1 MGHPR
6 MVPGPAGRWSQTTAN
21 HTRPASFATSEA
33 QPTVIIAPMT
43 ERGLPVVDGAPAC
56 PFVAFED
63 DRDARAASPDHRHR
77 CYAEVR
83 PAPRALAH
91 QEAYCLS
98 SAFPVCPT
106 FQDWARREAAQA
118 RGGSATSPAGAGTGA
133 GTAAGAAAGAAAAA
147 AGAAAAAAG
156 ARSAADAAPDD
167 AGDASSQRNPPRPW
181 SAPPPWA
188 GDPRTA
194 GGGGLSGS
202 MADRLAAGEPIAEA
216 ESAEALAA
224 GAGAAAL
231 PPAITPDARPPR
243 PARPSPP
250 PDADDMAGRPVPQMA
265 RPAAQNRRPVMPIDP
280 DAPSWERPRRMEA
293 YPSLR
298 ARVGLPTISPPP
310 MLLGIVAVALAAV
323 ALFFLPS
330 LIGLG
335 GPDATG
341 TPGPSSVASAGPSA
355 SVEPTSTPAPTQ
367 QIYVVQ
373 SGDTLSGIA
382 QRYGTTLEA
391 LRAANPQITNVDEI
405 KIGDEIIIPATIPT
419 QIPDAGSPS
428 PAASTAP

>member
-1 MGHPR
+1 
-6 MVPGPAGRWSQTTAN
+6 MVPGLAGRWSQTTAN
-21 HTRPASFATSEA
+21 RTGPSSITTSA
-33 QPTVIIAPMT
+33 GQPTAIIEPMT

-118 RGGSATSPAGAGTGA
+118 RGGSTTSRAGAS
-133 GTAAGAAAGAAAAA
+133 AAPGAAA
-147 AGAAAAAAG
+147 AGAAAAAA
-156 ARSAADAAPDD
+156 ATAAAEPTFDAAPDATGE
-167 AGDASSQRNPPRPW
+167 AGSQRNPPRAW
-181 SAPPPWA
+181 SAPPPWS
-188 GDPRTA
+188 GDPRTP
-194 GGGGLSGS
+194 GGAGLSGS

-216 ESAEALAA
+216 EAAEALAA
-224 GAGAAAL
+224 GAGAAAV
-231 PPAITPDARPPR
+231 PAAMAEPRPR
-243 PARPSPP
+243 PARPAVAAL
-250 PDADDMAGRPVPQMA
+250 DAKEGSGRPVPQMA
-265 RPAAQNRRPVMPIDP
+265 RPPDSARRPVMPIDP

-298 ARVGLPTISPPP
+298 ARVGLPTINPPP

-341 TPGPSSVASAGPSA
+341 TPNPSSLASAGPSA

-367 QIYVVQ
+367 QIYIVQ

-382 QRYGTTLEA
+382 QRFGTTLEA

>member
-1 MGHPR
+1 MR
-6 MVPGPAGRWSQTTAN
+6 A
-21 HTRPASFATSEA
+21 
-33 QPTVIIAPMT
+33 IIEGMT
-43 ERGLPVVDGAPAC
+43 ERGLPIVDGAPAC

-63 DRDARAASPDHRHR
+63 DRDARATSPDHRHR

-118 RGGSATSPAGAGTGA
+118 RVS
-133 GTAAGAAAGAAAAA
+133 AAGAAAGEGPSEGESAA
-147 AGAAAAAAG
+147 AGSG
-156 ARSAADAAPDD
+156 
-167 AGDASSQRNPPRPW
+167 RNPPRAW
-181 SAPPPWA
+181 SAPPPWS
-188 GDPRTA
+188 GGRPP

-216 ESAEALAA
+216 EAEAAEAIAA
-224 GAGAAAL
+224 GAGAAAVVPEL
-231 PPAITPDARPPR
+231 TAEPAPRRRDEPPAPSADGPDDDRRPP
-243 PARPSPP
+243 A
-250 PDADDMAGRPVPQMA
+250 MA
-265 RPAAQNRRPVMPIDP
+265 RRAAAPPASRRPVMPVDP
-280 DAPSWERPRRMEA
+280 DAPSWERPRRLEE

-298 ARVGLPTISPPP
+298 SRVGLPTINAPPILIGVLALILASLAVF
-310 MLLGIVAVALAAV
+310 MLPG
-323 ALFFLPS
+323 FL
-330 LIGLG
+330 GLG
-335 GPDATG
+335 GPGPDASS
-341 TPGPSSVASAGPSA
+341 TPGPSTAASAEPSA
-355 SVEPTSTPAPTQ
+355 STEPTPTPGPTQ
-367 QIYVVQ
+367 QIYIVE

-382 QRYGTTLEA
+382 TRFGVTLEA

-428 PAASTAP
+428 PEASAP